1 MVSAPSV
8 KLLLLRLFD
17 IFLADCVVLP
27 SLISSGSI
35 NGPAGVLVTSF
46 EPYNCTAW
54 CRAPCAV

>member
-8 KLLLLRLFD
+8 RLLLLRLFD
-17 IFLADCVVLP
+17 IFLED
-27 SLISSGSI
+27 IFSSGSI